1 MVEGEDGAKVEALA
15 AMLAESVRT
24 AAAA

>member
-15 AMLAESVRT
+15 AMLAESVRK
-24 AAAA
+24 AAQA